1 MAAINPPPP
10 GIALA
15 STVVSERTT
24 GIASAAG
31 AAATASK
38 GDHVHGSLLTPTSNL
53 VATQGTTA
61 STTYTATLTSSTAAT
76 LAVVVPA
83 SGAVL
88 VIFSA
93 DLLNTTAGNRALC
106 SVACSGT
113 DTVAASDAWA
123 RIANS
128 GAANDD
134 RSASHHLFTGLTP
147 GATDTFTLQ
156 FRAPAGT
163 CQVANQELTAI
174 PL

>member
-1 MAAINPPPP
+1 MATVNPPPASV
-10 GIALA
+10 ALA
-15 STVVSERTT
+15 STVTAERTT

-31 AAATASK
+31 SASTASK
-38 GDHVHGSLLTPTSNL
+38 GDHTHGSTLTPTANVQAAS
-53 VATQGTTA
+53 GTTA
-61 STTYTATLTSSTAAT
+61 SVTYTPTLAGGTAAS
-76 LAVVVPA
+76 LAVVIPA

-88 VIFSA
+88 VIFSV
-93 DLLNTTAGNRALC
+93 DLINTTAGNRALC

-123 RIANS
+123 RICNS

-134 RSASHHLFTGLTP
+134 RSASVHLFTGLTP

-156 FRAPAGT
+156 FRVPAGSAT
-163 CQVANQELTAI
+163 VVNQELVVV

>member
-1 MAAINPPPP
+1 MQ
-10 GIALA
+10 
-15 STVVSERTT
+15 
-24 GIASAAG
+24 
-31 AAATASK
+31 AATGTTSS
-38 GDHVHGSLLTPTSNL
+38 VTYTPTL
-53 VATQGTTA
+53 AGG
-61 STTYTATLTSSTAAT
+61 TAAS

-88 VIFSA
+88 ILFSA
-93 DLLNTTAGNRALC
+93 DLLNTTAGNRAFC

-156 FRAPAGT
+156 FRCPAGV